1 MSFNEC
7 HQLVIEA
14 RTLHV
19 KLHNLTH
26 HNREKLKRVRSRA
39 FDRLCRRIRL
49 RRKV

>member
-1 MSFNEC
+1 MFEHYS
-7 HQLVIEA
+7 QLVTEA

-19 KLHNLTH
+19 KLHNSTH